1 MLMYDRL
8 PARQLTSILSVSE
21 HSFSQTNKQRKII
34 TVITPILYCFFL
46 MRLMF
51 LMLID
56 PVALMY
62 FTQVSVI
69 PLTTL
74 VNIEA

>member
-8 PARQLTSILSVSE
+8 PARQLTSILSVSA

-34 TVITPILYCFFL
+34 TPMLYCFFL
-46 MRLMF
+46 MRSIF